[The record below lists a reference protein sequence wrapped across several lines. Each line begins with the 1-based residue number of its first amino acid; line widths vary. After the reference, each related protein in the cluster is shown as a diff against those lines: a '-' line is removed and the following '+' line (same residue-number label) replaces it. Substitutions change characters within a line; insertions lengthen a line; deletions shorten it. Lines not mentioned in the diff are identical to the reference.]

1 MGGQGGMQKG
11 LSLNRRGIFGGGII
25 FVLVLFVVVLFV
37 SRDTDAARLHQDPRN
52 IRLVFFLINHEG
64 NFLEVPRQFLRRGLT
79 VGIQGRCGILLLLL
93 LVVVWIRRRSMTVIF
108 GMGGQDLLQ
117 KLQQS
122 HSDQIGFQQFLSC
135 FNRMLQKLIQ
145 YLSQS

>member
-11 LSLNRRGIFGGGII
+11 LSLNRGCIFGGGII

-37 SRDTDAARLHQDPRN
+37 VSRDTDTARLHQDTCN

-64 NFLEVPRQFLRRGLT
+64 NFFEVPSQFLCRRLT

-93 LVVVWIRRRSMTVIF
+93 LVWIRRRMTVIF

-145 YLSQS
+145 YLSL